1 MTDYATALS
10 EDTVRL
16 ERYLPGPIERVWAY
30 LTESDKRATW
40 LARGEMD
47 LRPGG
52 KVELT
57 WENSK
62 LSMNDDPPPEKF
74 RSNEIDM
81 ITGEIIECEPPRLL
95 SFTWGGEP
103 GDSWA
108 TFELTPAGNSVHL
121 VITHRRL
128 ANRGQKINVS
138 GGWHTH
144 LGLLEDVLNG
154 EPARPFW
161 RNFSKLSSD
170 YEQRL

>member
-16 ERYLPGPIERVWAY
+16 ERFLPGPIERVWAY
-30 LTESDKRATW
+30 LTESDKRQTW

-52 KVELT
+52 KIELT

-74 RSNEIDM
+74 REKETHTM
-81 ITGEIIECEPPRLL
+81 VGEIIECEPPRLL
-95 SFTWGGEP
+95 SFTWGSESG
-103 GDSWA
+103 GSWVS
-108 TFELTPAGNSVHL
+108 FELTPKGDSVHL
-121 VITHRRL
+121 VVTHQRL
-128 ANRGQKINVS
+128 GSRGEKVGVS
-138 GGWHTH
+138 GGWHAH
-144 LGLLEDVLNG
+144 LGLLEDVLSG
-154 EPARPFW
+154 EPLRPFW
-161 RNFSKLSSD
+161 RNFSKLRAE

>member
-1 MTDYATALS
+1 MTDYATALA

-52 KVELT
+52 RIELT
-57 WENSK
+57 WQNSK
-62 LSMNDDPPPEKF
+62 LSTNDDPPPEKY
-74 RSNEIDM
+74 RANETHTM
-81 ITGEIIECEPPRLL
+81 VGEIIECDPPRLL

-108 TFELTPAGNSVHL
+108 SFELTPKGDSVHL

-128 ANRGQKINVS
+128 ANRGMKVGVS
-138 GGWHTH
+138 GGWHAH
-144 LGLLEDVLNG
+144 LDVLEDVLNG
-154 EPARPFW
+154 EPPRAFW
-161 RNFSKLSSD
+161 RNYSKLNAE